1 MMNFDSPNSTL
12 PQALAGALRRLA
24 QLAHTSSWDQWAIQR
39 LTPTQRKIL
48 QILGS
53 RSESLSLSAVARELG
68 VTAATACDSVSALE
82 SKKLICKRRSTT
94 DGRALA
100 LVLTEE
106 GQQAATQLASLPDP
120 LWGAFDALAH
130 SEQEALYRLSIKMIR
145 GLQESGALPTS
156 RMCVRC
162 KYFDPFRFESSATPH
177 YCHLAQTPF
186 AEGQLRIDCA
196 VFEAGD
202 TEKQTELW
210 ERFVAKRGGE
220 SSAPPIAPA
229 HAADTQALEAPAA
242 DADVTEDM
250 DAVDQIDAPHA
261 VHNTHSECELV
272 ASATSSGSTGTLQT

>member
-1 MMNFDSPNSTL
+1 MNFDTPTSATL

-24 QLAHTSSWDQWAIQR
+24 QLAHTSSWDQWAVQR

-53 RSESLSLSAVARELG
+53 RGESLSLSAVARELG

-82 SKKLICKRRSTT
+82 NKKLVRKQRSTT

-120 LWGAFDALAH
+120 LWGAFDALAKN
-130 SEQEALYRLSIKMIR
+130 EQETLYRLSIKMIR
-145 GLQESGALPTS
+145 GLQENGALPTS

-162 KYFDPFRFESSATPH
+162 KFFDPFRYESSATPH
-177 YCHLAQTPF
+177 YCHRAQMPF

-202 TEKQTELW
+202 ATEQAALWQRFAAMRKEAREAVEETESVEVEAVAEI
-210 ERFVAKRGGE
+210 ERPE
-220 SSAPPIAPA
+220 PT
-229 HAADTQALEAPAA
+229 HAAEAAGPHEMAAAPGPNELESIS
-242 DADVTEDM
+242 V
-250 DAVDQIDAPHA
+250 
-261 VHNTHSECELV
+261 
-272 ASATSSGSTGTLQT
+272 